1 MAYIAFY
8 MRVLMAAIVP
18 EFISARTSDFK
29 PRKSQSRLALKRI
42 FVETKIGPILVQ
54 MITILI
60 NIQPKSAYTCAIQSA
75 NTF

>member
-1 MAYIAFY
+1 
-8 MRVLMAAIVP
+8 MAAIVP

-60 NIQPKSAYTCAIQSA
+60 NIQLKSAYTNVNHSA
-75 NTF
+75 NRSKQL